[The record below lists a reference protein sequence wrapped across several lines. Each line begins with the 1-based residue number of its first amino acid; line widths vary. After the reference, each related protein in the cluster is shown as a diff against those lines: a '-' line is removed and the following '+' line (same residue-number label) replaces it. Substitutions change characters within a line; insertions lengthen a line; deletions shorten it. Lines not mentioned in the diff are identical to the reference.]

1 MSAQVLGDVSCS
13 LSQRHFHLRD
23 FLRHPNGEAMNR
35 VSAFVIGALT
45 LAGAIAA
52 DDPSADPE
60 VQKTLKAMHNASTW
74 FHPDLFGLTQGMQ
87 EYSRQHY
94 AAALKLYEVGALYAD
109 KLSQLCIWLMHLNG
123 ESGEKDPVAA
133 YAWIDL
139 AAERGYPQFVATRDD
154 VAKSLTADQLHQAK
168 RLRAKLGER
177 YGDAVAKPR
186 MALQLKLGMM
196 NFTGSRTGFDSGVT
210 QISEVPCGPALVI
223 GGRAAPQIGCGGMND
238 FLAKDNWKPDVY
250 FAARDREWMPQVTVG
265 PMTDAGAATSG
276 AEKNSGDVNQ
286 ARH

>member
-1 MSAQVLGDVSCS
+1 MERIAA
-13 LSQRHFHLRD
+13 
-23 FLRHPNGEAMNR
+23 FL
-35 VSAFVIGALT
+35 IGALSC
-45 LAGAIAA
+45 LGAIAA
-52 DDPSADPE
+52 DDASNDSE

-74 FHPDLFGLTQGMQ
+74 FHPDLYGLTQGMH
-87 EYSRQHY
+87 EYARQHY
-94 AAALKLYEVGALYAD
+94 AAALKLYEVGALHAD
-109 KLSQLCIWLMHLNG
+109 KLSQLCIGLMHLNG
-123 ESGEKDPVAA
+123 EGTEKDPVAA
-133 YAWIDL
+133 YAWIDI

-154 VAKSLTADQLHQAK
+154 VAKTLTADQLDQAK
-168 RLRAKLGER
+168 RLRTKLGER

-223 GGRAAPQIGCGGMND
+223 GGRAVPQIGCGGMND
-238 FLAKDNWKPDVY
+238 FLAKDNWKPELY

-265 PMTDAGAATSG
+265 PVTDAATSG
-276 AEKNSGDVNQ
+276 VDKKSDDADQ